1 MASDSAAS
9 LIHELHGRL
18 LRHLAAQQQTHFEG
32 LAVAAR
38 QLRKQGIGS
47 SRTWRRRLR
56 EVDVAYNFVRHI
68 TSIKIEQVFH
78 EISKELLDHADHMAD
93 TITYTAPS
101 SSVELT
107 APAPDVTYT
116 ESDPVIGH
124 ATLAPV
130 DVYTKPAP
138 VIELMP
144 APVTKY
150 IAPYPAVSYPSAFSP
165 VDKLNG
171 VVNPQ
176 FSITADETSQMP
188 VQEIPELH
196 VVEQIQ
202 EQIMGT
208 FSQESVQQRTD
219 EQIVAVAAPSAA
231 TTSPSPP
238 VSVIEHTTLAPVDV
252 YTKTAPVVDL
262 MSAPVIEY
270 IAPSA
275 AVSYPSFLLS
285 IDQIHE
291 AVTDSEKPQFS
302 INADEISQMSVG
314 RIHEQSAVSD
324 LVTSV
329 ESSPVPLL
337 HAVEY
342 VMPEPRVI
350 VQGIPRAQ
358 VGERIQE
365 QIAETISQETV
376 QQRTDEQIMA
386 VAAPRA
392 ATDSPAPP
400 VSVIEHATLTPV
412 DVYTKPAPVIE
423 PMAAPVIEYFAPSP
437 AVSYPT
443 AFSSVDR
450 LNGVV
455 NPQFSI
461 TADET
466 SQMPV
471 QEIPELEVLERI
483 QEQIVGTISQESVQQ
498 RADERIVVVRVPI
511 AQEQGFVPDI
521 PRAQVVKR
529 IREKRAHQR
538 TVEQNVRA
546 PVPTVREQRCVPEK
560 PGAQGVEQMPKSLDR
575 LLGASELEK
584 EEAYW
589 NEFCEDEDNIEQL
602 YQEWLSGAFEPLFYE
617 DGRQKKNVNRTVQVM
632 ERIPEHTVVS
642 FDQEEKLNNIKF

>member
-1 MASDSAAS
+1 M
-9 LIHELHGRL
+9 
-18 LRHLAAQQQTHFEG
+18 
-32 LAVAAR
+32 
-38 QLRKQGIGS
+38 
-47 SRTWRRRLR
+47 
-56 EVDVAYNFVRHI
+56 AYNFVRHI

-78 EISKELLDHADHMAD
+78 EISKELLEHADHMVD

-101 SSVELT
+101 SSVEFT

-116 ESDPVIGH
+116 ESDPVIEH

-150 IAPYPAVSYPSAFSP
+150 IAPSPAVSYPSAFSP
-165 VDKLNG
+165 VDGISG

-208 FSQESVQQRTD
+208 ISQESVQQRTY
-219 EQIVAVAAPSAA
+219 EQIVAVAAIASL
-231 TTSPSPP
+231 SPP
-238 VSVIEHTTLAPVDV
+238 VSVIE
-252 YTKTAPVVDL
+252 
-262 MSAPVIEY
+262 
-270 IAPSA
+270 
-275 AVSYPSFLLS
+275 
-285 IDQIHE
+285 
-291 AVTDSEKPQFS
+291 
-302 INADEISQMSVG
+302 
-314 RIHEQSAVSD
+314 
-324 LVTSV
+324 
-329 ESSPVPLL
+329 
-337 HAVEY
+337 
-342 VMPEPRVI
+342 
-350 VQGIPRAQ
+350 RATF
-358 VGERIQE
+358 
-365 QIAETISQETV
+365 A
-376 QQRTDEQIMA
+376 
-386 VAAPRA
+386 
-392 ATDSPAPP
+392 
-400 VSVIEHATLTPV
+400 PV

-423 PMAAPVIEYFAPSP
+423 HMPAPVIEYIAPSP
-437 AVSYPT
+437 AVSYPS
-443 AFSSVDR
+443 AFSTVDG

-471 QEIPELEVLERI
+471 QEIPEPQLLERI

-498 RADERIVVVRVPI
+498 RADEQTVAVRVPF

-521 PRAQVVKR
+521 PRARVVKR

-546 PVPTVREQRCVPEK
+546 PVPTVQEQNFVPEK
-560 PGAQGVEQMPKSLDR
+560 PEAQGVEQMPKSLDR

-589 NEFCEDEDNIEQL
+589 NEFCEDEDSCIKNGCREH
-602 YQEWLSGAFEPLFYE
+602 LSPYFMKTHDE
-617 DGRQKKNVNRTVQVM
+617 
-632 ERIPEHTVVS
+632 
-642 FDQEEKLNNIKF
+642 